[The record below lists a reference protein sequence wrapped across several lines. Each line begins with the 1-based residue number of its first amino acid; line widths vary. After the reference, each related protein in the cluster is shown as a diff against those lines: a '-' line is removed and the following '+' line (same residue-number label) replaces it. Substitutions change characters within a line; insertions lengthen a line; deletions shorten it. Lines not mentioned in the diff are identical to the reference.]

1 MEDVNMLGL
10 LIGSGIIGYVTAKC
24 GYPIITDTGLFSFK
38 GFIITFTV
46 STIWFCLYHILFNK

>member
-1 MEDVNMLGL
+1 MLGL
-10 LIGSGIIGYVTAKC
+10 LIGSAIIGSVTAIC

-38 GFIITFTV
+38 GFIITIIA

>member
-1 MEDVNMLGL
+1 MLGL
-10 LIGSGIIGYVTAKC
+10 LIGSAIISSVTHIC

-46 STIWFCLYHILFNK
+46 NTI